1 MTGREANCQSVW
13 GAEVRPIDENR
24 MVVITRDSIVIGST
38 FEGAGTE
45 FGRSSTSVEMV
56 RAKIPEA
63 VVLERG
69 KPGFSV

>member
-1 MTGREANCQSVW
+1 
-13 GAEVRPIDENR
+13 